1 MAKDAEGSV
10 LTRRLLELTWKPGKI
25 ILQTELLIVA
35 YFVLFFT
42 HLIAPTSAGPAWFAS
57 VIIFLGR
64 VIAYFIVLLG
74 MTAVAKM
81 TLADLKGK
89 DPVTARAAFS
99 AALGKLKDVIASPI
113 KIFAL
118 FAGLVVFH
126 VVIDLVGKI
135 PFIGELGWM
144 FSPIFTFPLG
154 IAMVGA
160 ILVLVFGAV
169 ILPTII
175 VLGKEGPVSE
185 LIDFLRR
192 HTIKFAG
199 HFMVALVVAVIT
211 LIVLV
216 WAIGL
221 SNAVS
226 SQIMGKKLI
235 DIQNQ
240 VPQWLQQTPGQT
252 LTHIVTVLRE
262 TPDQFLNHIVTVLF
276 GGSMSQ
282 MTQDPKAL
290 RWTISVSGFVY
301 GLIMWLIHMSFWGFV
316 VVNFSVA
323 GTLSYLGLTG
333 ESGEEEKAEPE
344 ESASEK
350 VEEAKAPPAEKPAP
364 KTEPVAKKEEK
375 PVAVEKKPKE

>member
-35 YFVLFFT
+35 YFVL
-42 HLIAPTSAGPAWFAS
+42 LIASWIAPSSPGAAWFAA

-64 VIAYFIVLLG
+64 VIAYFVVLLG

-81 TLADLKGK
+81 TLAELKGK
-89 DPVTARAAFS
+89 DPVSAREAFS
-99 AALGKLKDVIASPI
+99 AAMGKIKDVVASPI

-118 FAGLVVFH
+118 LAGLAVFH
-126 VVIDLVGKI
+126 VVIDLFGKI
-135 PFIGELGWM
+135 PFVGELAWM
-144 FSPIFTFPLG
+144 FSPVFTFPLG
-154 IAMVGA
+154 IAMVAA
-160 ILVLVFGAV
+160 ILVLVFGAM

-175 VLGKEGPVSE
+175 ILGKEGPVSE

-192 HTIKFAG
+192 HTVKFAG
-199 HFMVALVVAVIT
+199 HFLVALVVAVIT

-226 SQIMGKKLI
+226 DRIMGEKLVFV
-235 DIQNQ
+235 QNR

-252 LTHIVTVLRE
+252 LTHIVTVLRWG
-262 TPDQFLNHIVTVLF
+262 P
-276 GGSMSQ
+276 MYR

-290 RWTISVSGFVY
+290 RWTIYVAGFVY

-316 VVNFSVA
+316 AVNFSVA
-323 GTLSYLGLTG
+323 GTLSYTGLTG
-333 ESGEEEKAEPE
+333 DGGEEEKAEPAPEKPDAPVKE
-344 ESASEK
+344 EK
-350 VEEAKAPPAEKPAP
+350 KPAP
-364 KTEPVAKKEEK
+364 PEKPKKAAPKKAPAAKKEEK
-375 PVAVEKKPKE
+375 PAAEKEKPKE

>member
-25 ILQTELLIVA
+25 ILQTEVLIVA
-35 YFVLFFT
+35 YFVL
-42 HLIAPTSAGPAWFAS
+42 LIARWIAPSSVGAAWFAS

-89 DPVTARAAFS
+89 DPVNAREAFS
-99 AALGKLKDVIASPI
+99 SALGKLKDVVASPI

-126 VVIDLVGKI
+126 VVIDLIGKI
-135 PFIGELGWM
+135 PFIGELAWM
-144 FSPIFTFPLG
+144 FSPVLTFPLG
-154 IAMVGA
+154 IAMVAA
-160 ILVLVFGAV
+160 ILVLVFGAM

-175 VLGKEGPVSE
+175 ILGKEGPVSE

-192 HTIKFAG
+192 HTIKFSG
-199 HFMVALVVAVIT
+199 HFLVALVVAVIT

-226 SQIMGKKLI
+226 GRIMGEKLVY
-235 DIQNQ
+235 IQNR

-252 LTHIVTVLRE
+252 LTHIVTVMRWG
-262 TPDQFLNHIVTVLF
+262 PFYR
-276 GGSMSQ
+276 
-282 MTQDPKAL
+282 MTEDPKAL
-290 RWTISVSGFVY
+290 RWTIYVSGFVY
-301 GLIMWLIHMSFWGFV
+301 GVIMWLIHMSFWGFV

-323 GTLSYLGLTG
+323 GTLSYVGLTG
-333 ESGEEEKAEPE
+333 DSEGEEKSGGAEEEPATEKKE
-344 ESASEK
+344 EK
-350 VEEAKAPPAEKPAP
+350 KAPPAEKPKKSAA
-364 KTEPVAKKEEK
+364 KKEPAAKKEEK
-375 PVAVEKKPKE
+375 PAAEKEKPKE

>member
-42 HLIAPTSAGPAWFAS
+42 HLIAPSSAGPAWFAS

-89 DPVTARAAFS
+89 DPVTAWSAFS

-226 SQIMGKKLI
+226 SQIMGEKLI
-235 DIQNQ
+235 YIQNQ

-252 LTHIVTVLRE
+252 LTHIVTVLR
-262 TPDQFLNHIVTVLF
+262 

-282 MTQDPKAL
+282 MAQDPKAL

-301 GLIMWLIHMSFWGFV
+301 GLMMWLIHMSFWGFV

-333 ESGEEEKAEPE
+333 DSGGDEKAEPE
-344 ESASEK
+344 EPASEK

-364 KTEPVAKKEEK
+364 KKEPAAKKEEK
-375 PVAVEKKPKE
+375 PAAAEKKPKE